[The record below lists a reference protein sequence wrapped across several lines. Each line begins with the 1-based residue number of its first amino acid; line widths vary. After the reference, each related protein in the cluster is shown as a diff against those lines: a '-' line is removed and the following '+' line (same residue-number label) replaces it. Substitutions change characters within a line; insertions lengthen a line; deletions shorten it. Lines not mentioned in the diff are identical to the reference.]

1 MVCMLKLLVHLDI
14 KFILRLKFLSVKMT
28 NWDFDFY
35 HQNSKNTF
43 GNSITENSI
52 FGGHFWILKNLSKC
66 YFLIKRLKEKLEKV
80 DPPLFFGVCFL
91 HFFHKSFVSASKM
104 KAK

>member
-1 MVCMLKLLVHLDI
+1 MLKLLVHLDI

-52 FGGHFWILKNLSKC
+52 FWGHFWILKKP
-66 YFLIKRLKEKLEKV
+66 FKM
-80 DPPLFFGVCFL
+80 LFFN
-91 HFFHKSFVSASKM
+91 KAS
-104 KAK
+104 